1 VCALTLLA
9 SAAVLRSNLAWVV
22 LAVLCWV
29 GAIGCTSIASELHT
43 AQLLY
48 KDARYEDAQIW
59 LGELQVEASSMPPPE
74 LARFY
79 YLRGMT
85 AFRLGQREDALHY
98 LALADQLNTEDPQRL
113 PGNWRAV
120 MERTLQEITPTSASP
135 HARNPLRPD
144 TI

>member
-1 VCALTLLA
+1 MA
-9 SAAVLRSNLAWVV
+9 SSRHRPGAVV
-22 LAVLCWV
+22 LVLAAACAGW
-29 GAIGCTSIASELHT
+29 ACGCTSIGGELHT

-48 KDARYEDAQIW
+48 KDARYEDAQRW
-59 LGELQVEASSMPPPE
+59 LGELEPQTHAMHPSE

-85 AFRLGQREDALHY
+85 AFRLGQRDDALHY
-98 LALADQLNTEDPQRL
+98 LAIADALNAEDPARL
-113 PGNWRAV
+113 PPGWQPV
-120 MERTLQEITPTSASP
+120 MQRTLQEVMPTSASW